1 MPSWVLAAPRLRAG
15 PYNPRMGL
23 WTRRTL
29 ALVGVLVALLLGPL
43 AAAHAETASPTP
55 TPSPTASGGAEPG
68 DAPDVPLD
76 ETRTILMLA
85 GAGALAL
92 LAGVVVF
99 VRR

>member
-1 MPSWVLAAPRLRAG
+1 
-15 PYNPRMGL
+15 MGM

-29 ALVGVLVALLLGPL
+29 ALVGVIAALLLGPVGL
-43 AAAHAETASPTP
+43 ARAETVSPSPTP
-55 TPSPTASGGAEPG
+55 TGAPTAAATAPASDEPD

-92 LAGVVVF
+92 LAGIVVF

>member
-1 MPSWVLAAPRLRAG
+1 
-15 PYNPRMGL
+15 MGL
-23 WTRRTL
+23 WARRTL
-29 ALVGVLVALLLGPL
+29 ALVGLLAAILLGPVSL
-43 AAAHAETASPTP
+43 AHAETATPTP
-55 TPSPTASGGAEPG
+55 TPTATSTAGAGEELD

>member
-1 MPSWVLAAPRLRAG
+1 
-15 PYNPRMGL
+15 MGM
-23 WTRRTL
+23 WARRTL
-29 ALVGVLVALLLGPL
+29 ALVGVFVALLLG
-43 AAAHAETASPTP
+43 AVGVAQAETASPSPTP
-55 TPSPTASGGAEPG
+55 TSGPTAAATAPADGEPD

-92 LAGVVVF
+92 VAGIVVF